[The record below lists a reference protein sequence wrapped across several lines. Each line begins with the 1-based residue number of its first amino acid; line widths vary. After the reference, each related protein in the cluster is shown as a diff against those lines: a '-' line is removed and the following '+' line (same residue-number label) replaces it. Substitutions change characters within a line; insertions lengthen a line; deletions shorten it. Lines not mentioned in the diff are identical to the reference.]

1 MAPSIF
7 DIAEFAEG
15 VERDVK
21 GGKVKGDGKKKKIES
36 NEKILGNTIVRLLP
50 CAGGEGG
57 AGGYQQKA
65 VGQSMSSIVL

>member
-36 NEKILGNTIVRLLP
+36 NENSALASL